1 MKQVHRIIKGKI
13 VQILFGLLFVWIAT
27 AMVLSESFDLDCFY
41 KAGNVYQQEGSV
53 LKRTSGAWTYNEEE
67 RLIEIKDDLASCYFR
82 IKDKSTEWNYLIF
95 DVEGL
100 NQESIEFELE
110 MYDKKGNVCDTI
122 PVEVKAGKNIVELPS
137 KPYSGYKIEII
148 GGKGVKFWIVSMI
161 LRQKIIDWSW
171 QKLLLGLV
179 IGISAYI
186 PVLYLTRK
194 IKIKTCWKSI
204 RNNFMKGIQSFFSVI
219 LKKIKMSIEAKKRR
233 KIRIG
238 ILLFLFYSMHIRELW
253 STNMIG
259 NLYRV
264 QFVYCLCIIALA
276 LLLAQEV
283 EELHER
289 NWNNPLFWSY
299 FSVIVVECISDFFV
313 KKMYPFEGYMR
324 LFVFG
329 ILYFVW
335 NNLKNRKLFL
345 DEIIFALKID
355 FISCIIFCVLCRPFT
370 QGVSYL
376 GCYTNP
382 NTFGMYLV
390 IILGA
395 LLQSVWNNIR
405 THGKVIAMLGDM
417 TLTVAAMNLL
427 WKSQCRGAMLAFVI
441 AVMGAVIIIC
451 VRKKSEEVLCG
462 IKVGILLFTL
472 MLPVG
477 GLLNYGLETVPEKV
491 GTVVGFEQ
499 DEYIEYNSKASF
511 WVETVKAESL
521 KDKLSNSKWGE
532 RFQAKSVEEF
542 SSGRTT
548 IWKVCLR
555 NMNLYGH
562 YFKVKVNGEDFHAH
576 NEALQHAYNYGIFM
590 IIPYVFMVFYI
601 IKYAWNYGLGGKEE
615 WIFIWNIF
623 SSWIIM
629 GMVDVTELPFRLF
642 TWLIP
647 CLLMGILFES
657 QDKKELKC

>member
-41 KAGNVYQQEGSV
+41 NAGNVYQQEGSV
-53 LKRTSGAWTYNEEE
+53 LRRTSGAWSYNQDE
-67 RLIEIKDDLASCYFR
+67 RLIEIKDDLASCYFP

-95 DVEGL
+95 DVESMS
-100 NQESIEFELE
+100 QESIEFEIE

-122 PVEVKAGKNIVELPS
+122 PVEVKAGRNIVELS
-137 KPYSGYKIEII
+137 SMPYSGYRIEVT
-148 GGKGVKFWIVSMI
+148 GGIGVKFWIASMI

-179 IGISAYI
+179 IGISVYV
-186 PVLYLTRK
+186 PVLYLTIK
-194 IKIKTCWKSI
+194 LKIKTCWKSI
-204 RNNFMKGIQSFFSVI
+204 RNNFMKGIQRFFSLI
-219 LKKIKMSIEAKKRR
+219 LRKIKMSIDAKKRR
-233 KIRIG
+233 MIRIG
-238 ILLFLFYSMHIRELW
+238 ILLFLFSSMHVRELW
-253 STNMIG
+253 SANMIG

-264 QFVYCLCIIALA
+264 QFVYCLCIIVLA

-283 EELHER
+283 EEIHER

-299 FSVIVVECISDFFV
+299 FSVIVVECISDFLV

-329 ILYFVW
+329 ILYFAW
-335 NNLKNRKLFL
+335 NNLKKRKLFL
-345 DEIIFALKID
+345 DEMIFALKID

-405 THGKVIAMLGDM
+405 THGKMIAMSGDM
-417 TLTVAAMNLL
+417 VLTIAAMNLL
-427 WKSQCRGAMLAFVI
+427 WKSQCRGAMLAFGI
-441 AVMGAVIIIC
+441 AVMSAVIIIC

-462 IKVGILLFTL
+462 IKAGILLAAL

-477 GLLNYGLETVPEKV
+477 ALLNYGLETVPEKV

-499 DEYIEYNSKASF
+499 DEYIEYNPKESF

-548 IWKVCLR
+548 IWKACLR

-562 YFKVKVNGEDFHAH
+562 YFKVKVNGEEFYAH
-576 NEALQHAYNYGIFM
+576 NEVLQHAFNYGIFM
-590 IIPYVFMVFYI
+590 IVPYGLMIFYI
-601 IKYAWNYGLGGKEE
+601 IRYAWSYGLRGKEE

-623 SSWIIM
+623 SSWIVM
-629 GMVDVTELPFRLF
+629 GMIDVTELPFRLF